1 MHPLDP
7 LQLPLPTGLV
17 LSNTLVA
24 EAQQLHD
31 TRVQKCEVE
40 RQEAVA
46 KVGSWPVQ
54 RLLFFVNI
62 VRFTPTDIT
71 TD

>member
-24 EAQQLHD
+24 EAQQMYD
-31 TRVQKCEVE
+31 TRVQKCDVE

-46 KVGSWPVQ
+46 KVGSRPVQ
-54 RLLFFVNI
+54 RLLVHMSI